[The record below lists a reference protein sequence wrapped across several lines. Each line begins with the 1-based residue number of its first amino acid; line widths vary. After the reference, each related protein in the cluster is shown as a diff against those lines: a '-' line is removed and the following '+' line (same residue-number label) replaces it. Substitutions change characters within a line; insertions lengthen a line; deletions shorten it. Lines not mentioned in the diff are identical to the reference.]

1 MSNNPLVYPALAL
14 QIHCYAV
21 NQIRDTEERKQ
32 QIQRAITRLDQQ
44 IQASIGF
51 IGSLTGLRPKLIV
64 VPEYFLTGFPMGEP
78 IPEWAESS
86 SLEPDG
92 PAYTALQ
99 QVAQKHAI
107 YLSGNVYERDANF
120 PGLYFQV
127 SFIIS
132 PSGEVILKY
141 RRLISMFAPT
151 PYDVLDKYLDIYGE
165 DALFPVAK
173 TEIGNLAAIAS
184 EEILY
189 PEIARALALR
199 GAEVICHSS
208 SEITSP
214 ILTPKNIAKQARAY
228 ENNFYIVSANSA
240 GISGTYLPQHSAD
253 GDSKIIDF
261 HGAVISHA
269 AHGESM
275 AAFAELDLNNLRHTR
290 RRPGMTNTLSRQR
303 LELFASTYSNTTVYP
318 ANTMLENGAHIVP
331 NRDHFK
337 RVQEETIESLVKLG
351 IFS

>member
-1 MSNNPLVYPALAL
+1 MPDSSLAYPALAL
-14 QIHCYAV
+14 QIHCHAV
-21 NQIRDTEERKQ
+21 NQIEDPQ
-32 QIQRAITRLDQQ
+32 QRQQQ
-44 IQASIGF
+44 IQATIVRPSQQFQSSIGF

-64 VPEYFLTGFPMGEP
+64 LPEYFLTGFPIGET
-78 IPEWAESS
+78 IPEWAETSC
-86 SLEPDG
+86 LDAEG
-92 PAYTALQ
+92 QAYEALQ
-99 QVAQKHAI
+99 KLAQQHAI
-107 YLSGNVYERDANF
+107 YLSGNVYERDENF

-127 SFIIS
+127 SFIID
-132 PSGEVILKY
+132 PSGNIILKY

-173 TEIGNLAAIAS
+173 TDIGNLAAIAS

-189 PEIARALALR
+189 PEISRALALK

-208 SEITSP
+208 SEISSA
-214 ILTPKNIAKQARAY
+214 LMTPKNIAKQARAY

-253 GDSKIIDF
+253 GDSKIVDF
-261 HGAVISHA
+261 HGAVISQA

-275 AAFAELDLNNLRHTR
+275 AAFSELDVANLRQTR
-290 RRPGMTNTLSRQR
+290 RRPGMMNTLSRQR
-303 LELFASTYSNTTVYP
+303 LGLYRSTYSKNTVYP
-318 ANTMLENGAHIVP
+318 ANTMLHQGSHLVP
-331 NRDHFK
+331 SREHFK
-337 RVQEETIESLVKLG
+337 RVQQETIESLVKLG

>member
-1 MSNNPLVYPALAL
+1 MPHSSLIYSALAL
-14 QIHCYAV
+14 QIHCHAV
-21 NQIRDTEERKQ
+21 NQIKDPQQRHQ
-32 QIQRAITRLDQQ
+32 QILSAIDQLDKQ
-44 IQASIGF
+44 IQSSVGF
-51 IGSLTGLRPKLIV
+51 IGSLAGLRTKLIV
-64 VPEYFLTGFPMGEP
+64 LPEYFLTGFPMGET
-78 IPEWAESS
+78 IPEWSETSCI
-86 SLEPDG
+86 EPDG
-92 PAYTALQ
+92 PAYEALQ
-99 QVAQKHAI
+99 KVAQKHAI
-107 YLSGNVYERDANF
+107 YLSGNVYERDKNF

-132 PSGEVILKY
+132 PSGDVILKY

-189 PEIARALALR
+189 PEISRALALK

-208 SEITSP
+208 SEITSA
-214 ILTPKNIAKQARAY
+214 LVTPKNIAKQARAY
-228 ENNFYIVSANSA
+228 ENNFYVISANSA

-253 GDSKIIDF
+253 GDSKIVDF
-261 HGAVISHA
+261 HGAVISQA

-275 AAFAELDLNNLRHTR
+275 AAFSELDVANLRQTR
-290 RRPGMTNTLSRQR
+290 RRPGMMNTLSRQR
-303 LELFASTYSNTTVYP
+303 VELFTPTYSTNSVYP
-318 ANTMLENGAHIVP
+318 ANTMLDNGAHIVP
-331 NRDHFK
+331 SREHFK
-337 RVQEETIESLVKLG
+337 KIQEETIESLVKLG